1 MENRTPSS
9 QAASH
14 PQFPSLNAS
23 GSTAT
28 SMKQL
33 SSFLLPLPY
42 KKVRTAAL
50 HLPAYSTV
58 SLPSS

>member
-1 MENRTPSS
+1 MEDRALST

-14 PQFPSLNAS
+14 SQFPPLNVS
-23 GSTAT
+23 GSTIT
-28 SMKQL
+28 LMKQL

-42 KKVRTAAL
+42 KKVRAAAL